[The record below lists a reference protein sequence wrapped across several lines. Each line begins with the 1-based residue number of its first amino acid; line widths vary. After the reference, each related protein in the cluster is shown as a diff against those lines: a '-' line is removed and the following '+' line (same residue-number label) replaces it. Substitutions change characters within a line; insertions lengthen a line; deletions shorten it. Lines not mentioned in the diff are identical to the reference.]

1 MAFPMIF
8 CKQKKAMLICP
19 SRLKK
24 AQPKLIFM
32 LCFQG
37 ALEKLENNPLQYEVD
52 SIPNFNAEGIEF
64 SE

>member
-1 MAFPMIF
+1 MIF

-24 AQPKLIFM
+24 ARLKLIFM
-32 LCFQG
+32 SCFQG

-52 SIPNFNAEGIEF
+52 SVPNFNAEGIEF